1 MYCTYKHNIQARS
14 RKHCCHGKAISII
27 YSDSVPATLAFQH
40 GSPICPASYF
50 VVICGLPPS
59 PPAPTIFFHII
70 SQLGTNFE
78 KDAI

>member
-14 RKHCCHGKAISII
+14 REHCCHGKAICII

-50 VVICGLPPS
+50 VVICGLPL
-59 PPAPTIFFHII
+59 PP
-70 SQLGTNFE
+70 QLFSTLSHKRHEFR
-78 KDAI
+78 KRRYLT